1 MNDFSIKKFK
11 TGIDTNKID
20 ISKNYLVSDSQIS
33 ELYLGLNSK
42 WNKVS
47 LKDNA
52 FSSSRIT
59 SPKKNLD
66 DKFMNIEVD
75 EELQKKAVEKVKT
88 IVKEG
93 NLSSTVKSY
102 KSSALDL
109 ISKISEIRD
118 ADAMSSVLRVAYLT
132 YEKVC
137 GENCRIINEEEDFS
151 EVFKST
157 KKRR

>member
-1 MNDFSIKKFK
+1 M
-11 TGIDTNKID
+11 
-20 ISKNYLVSDSQIS
+20 
-33 ELYLGLNSK
+33 
-42 WNKVS
+42 S

-59 SPKKNLD
+59 SQKKNLD

-102 KSSALDL
+102 KNSALDL

-157 KKRR
+157 KKEDEAIFFDSFSLLVESTIDGFFTEADAATIKKLLNI